1 VSRFLSPDW
10 FAENTAAPRAGE
22 AELTIQQRVMGGP
35 DGDVA
40 FVLRVWDTGVS
51 IEQGSDPQP
60 DVTLTEDYETALAI
74 HEGRLSP
81 AAALAAGRVQVSG
94 AVARLLEHSAALDN
108 ARA

>member
-1 VSRFLSPDW
+1 MTRFLSPAW
-10 FAENTAAPRAGE
+10 FAEQAAAAPSTE
-22 AELTIQQRVMGGP
+22 VELTIQQHVTGGP

-40 FVLRVWDTGVS
+40 FVLRVWDEAVS
-51 IEQGSDPQP
+51 IEQGSAAHP

-74 HEGRLSP
+74 HEGRLSA

>member
-1 VSRFLSPDW
+1 MTQFLSPAW
-10 FAENTAAPRAGE
+10 FAENATTRPPGE
-22 AELTIQQRVMGGP
+22 AELTIQQRVTGGP

-40 FVLRVWDTGVS
+40 FVLRVWDGAVS
-51 IEQGSDPQP
+51 IEQGSDAHP

-108 ARA
+108 ARG